1 MKKEE
6 FHTIK
11 MFLKFGSQD
20 NIEDLYNNG
29 TVFLNTIEYFR
40 KQEDN
45 ELRGDKYEGASKIIN
60 SLLGTFRIP
69 NVDKDF
75 RYEKVH
81 LRKSYQTL
89 LGNLYCLYCISSF
102 AFPNPLDFKI
112 DERNLR
118 FGTHCLMIKDNKY
131 FLDSIEKELV
141 NKGLEFY
148 HGFVNYYDKET
159 ICKDLT
165 LFDKPSEFEYQ
176 KEFRFYVHNN
186 KLKPIK
192 LRIGS
197 LHDKAEIYTMK
208 EIMTL
213 KLEPKRKN

>member
-1 MKKEE
+1 
-6 FHTIK
+6 